1 MTPQPQMVGFWDLV
15 GVGIAPV
22 SKITAVKYLP
32 SNCEYTSG
40 NIVHIT
46 KETLPGRVV
55 TQ

>member
-1 MTPQPQMVGFWDLV
+1 MVEFWDSI
-15 GVGIAPV
+15 GVGIEPA
-22 SKITAVKYLP
+22 SKIAAVKYLP
-32 SNCEYTSG
+32 SNLEYTSG